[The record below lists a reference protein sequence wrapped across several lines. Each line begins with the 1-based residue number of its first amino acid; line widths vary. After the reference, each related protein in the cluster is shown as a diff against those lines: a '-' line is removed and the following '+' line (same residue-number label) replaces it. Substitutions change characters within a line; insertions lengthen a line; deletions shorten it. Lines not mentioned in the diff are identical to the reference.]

1 MAVTS
6 LPQDPTGI
14 LAEVESFFDA
24 LPAKKQRRTSAQVKI
39 DQAPESENYSPVTE
53 VTPSSITI
61 ELDADAL
68 TELPW
73 LLHRLGRARN
83 DAVAQIITAKI
94 YDLLGLELE
103 GGE

>member
-1 MAVTS
+1 MTTPNS
-6 LPQDPTGI
+6 LPQPS
-14 LAEVESFFDA
+14 EVVEAVEEFFDA
-24 LPAKKQRRTSAQVKI
+24 LPPKKQRRTRSQIQI
-39 DQAPESENYSPVTE
+39 DQAPESENYGLPVAPPI
-53 VTPSSITI
+53 VI
-61 ELDADAL
+61 ELDADAQ

-94 YDLLGLELE
+94 YDLLGVELE

>member
-1 MAVTS
+1 MTTPNS

-14 LAEVESFFDA
+14 LAEVEQFFDA
-24 LPAKKQRRTSAQVKI
+24 LPPKKQRRTSAQVQI
-39 DQAPESENYSPVTE
+39 DQAPEIENYGPPAV
-53 VTPSSITI
+53 PSITI
-61 ELDADAL
+61 ELDADAQ

-94 YDLLGLELE
+94 YDLLGLELD

>member
-14 LAEVESFFDA
+14 LADVESFFDA
-24 LPAKKQRRTSAQVKI
+24 LPAKKQRRTSAQVQI
-39 DQAPESENYSPVTE
+39 DQAPEVENYGPPVASPIV
-53 VTPSSITI
+53 I

>member
-1 MAVTS
+1 MTANS
-6 LPQDPTGI
+6 LPQPSE
-14 LAEVESFFDA
+14 LVEAVEEFIDA
-24 LPAKKQRRTSAQVKI
+24 LPPKKQRRTSAQVQI
-39 DQAPESENYSPVTE
+39 DQAPEIENYGPPVA
-53 VTPSSITI
+53 PSITI
-61 ELDADAL
+61 ELDADAQ